1 MWLDLHE
8 SPHGNSE
15 TMLHMVVAV
24 VGAQQLMVVGAPW

>member
-24 VGAQQLMVVGAPW
+24 VGAQQLVVVGAPW